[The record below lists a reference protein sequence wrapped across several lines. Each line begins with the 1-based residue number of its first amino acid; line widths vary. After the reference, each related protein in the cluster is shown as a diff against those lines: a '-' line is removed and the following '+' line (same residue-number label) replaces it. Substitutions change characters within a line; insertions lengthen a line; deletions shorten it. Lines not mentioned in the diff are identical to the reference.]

1 MLQIHSLRTRK
12 CLTGLTVIL
21 LKIQHKMPLSGED
34 RLPHWIFADP
44 CAMLN
49 VSICLQKKNLV
60 VLSNYEARKKLHN
73 FALPDAL
80 QINEKL
86 SGEATGKLIEAS
98 RD

>member
-21 LKIQHKMPLSGED
+21 LKIQHKMPLSGQK

-49 VSICLQKKNLV
+49 VSICLQKFFLI
-60 VLSNYEARKKLHN
+60 VLSNFGARKKLHKHTSWN
-73 FALPDAL
+73 F
-80 QINEKL
+80 
-86 SGEATGKLIEAS
+86 
-98 RD
+98 